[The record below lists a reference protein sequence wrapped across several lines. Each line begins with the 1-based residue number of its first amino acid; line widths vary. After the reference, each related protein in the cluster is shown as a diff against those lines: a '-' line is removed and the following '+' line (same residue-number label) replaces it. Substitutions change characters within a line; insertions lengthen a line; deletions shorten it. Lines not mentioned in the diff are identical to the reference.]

1 MATISCRCGSPLNDF
16 NVFLMD
22 ALDAPDDIAASAAAL
37 AFKNCVRRES
47 SRQTFLWEIFALKS
61 ESLSP
66 ELALQ
71 KNSAV
76 RILTVHY

>member
-37 AFKNCVRRES
+37 AFKIVFAWDLHVRLFYGR
-47 SRQTFLWEIFALKS
+47 F
-61 ESLSP
+61 SL
-66 ELALQ
+66 
-71 KNSAV
+71 
-76 RILTVHY
+76 